1 MDNIKGTNIYIIGV
15 SEEREEGAEIIA
27 ENVPNQGK
35 EADIQ
40 VQEAQRFQNKM
51 NTKRPTARHIV
62 IKMVKVKERIL
73 EAARRN
79 SLVVQWLGVHLSM
92 QGLWIQPLV

>member
-1 MDNIKGTNIYIIGV
+1 MKETNV
-15 SEEREEGAEIIA
+15 
-27 ENVPNQGK
+27 
-35 EADIQ
+35 Q
-40 VQEAQRFQNKM
+40 VQKVQRVPNKM

-92 QGLWIQPLV
+92 QGLWIQPLVQGLEPECHKVGRPVYHNS